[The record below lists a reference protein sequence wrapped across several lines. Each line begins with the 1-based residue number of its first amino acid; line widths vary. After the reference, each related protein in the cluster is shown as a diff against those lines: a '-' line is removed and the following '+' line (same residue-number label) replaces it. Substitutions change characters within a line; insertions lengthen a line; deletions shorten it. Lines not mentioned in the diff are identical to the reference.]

1 MLFNFISSL
10 LLFVAIFG
18 PTPDHRD
25 VAPSLRSRRWYAVD
39 WPSRDLALRAH
50 PIALSRE
57 ARRSGATT
65 KPTTNRAFVSVLL
78 CFLIYS
84 GVATPT
90 QEVLWP
96 LPPHTPHSL
105 TPTIP
110 FPYFSFA
117 LPPPIGTAFSAYVL
131 PPFLC
136 FFSVR
141 RAETSPLRVSH
152 HVPIRLD
159 WR

>member
-1 MLFNFISSL
+1 MLFLDPHLIIVMSPLLSGAGDGTLSTGLPATSL
-10 LLFVAIFG
+10 SGRTRSLF
-18 PTPDHRD
+18 
-25 VAPSLRSRRWYAVD
+25 L
-39 WPSRDLALRAH
+39 
-50 PIALSRE
+50 
-57 ARRSGATT
+57 ARRAGAAPQQSQLLTVHL
-65 KPTTNRAFVSVLL
+65 FLFCCVFLSILVLL
-78 CFLIYS
+78 HPRRRY
-84 GVATPT
+84 A
-90 QEVLWP
+90 LWP
-96 LPPHTPHSL
+96 LPPHIPHAL